1 MASLTVA
8 VGGAAA
14 RDGNLGLL
22 VGSVNPHH
30 EVQRTKEVH
39 NSQVSSDSTESPT
52 IAKIRNINTDMDMD
66 TDTEINMDTDMDT
79 ETDEQVFIKSPHL
92 EIVAPWLA
100 YRREGVY
107 YFAYHEAY
115 ADVAFIAL
123 LEQEEMMLYSY
134 RGKHIKR
141 APKREYY
148 IPGQKPPTY
157 VWGQQIKNRPGGEE
171 FTGLP
176 MPDWMVSL
184 KNKINCDFNVQVNHA
199 IIIKYSDGVKNHAP
213 PHQDKIPAGTGFFVL
228 SFGEPRKF
236 QMSFDKTDNS
246 ITWNKHLA
254 SGSLLHVTNIGN
266 KRFFHAVPPDPTWSG
281 KARYSLIFR
290 TIF

>member
-100 YRREGVY
+100 
-107 YFAYHEAY
+107 
-115 ADVAFIAL
+115 
-123 LEQEEMMLYSY
+123 
-134 RGKHIKR
+134 
-141 APKREYY
+141 
-148 IPGQKPPTY
+148 
-157 VWGQQIKNRPGGEE
+157 
-171 FTGLP
+171 
-176 MPDWMVSL
+176 
-184 KNKINCDFNVQVNHA
+184 
-199 IIIKYSDGVKNHAP
+199 
-213 PHQDKIPAGTGFFVL
+213 
-228 SFGEPRKF
+228 
-236 QMSFDKTDNS
+236 
-246 ITWNKHLA
+246 
-254 SGSLLHVTNIGN
+254 
-266 KRFFHAVPPDPTWSG
+266 
-281 KARYSLIFR
+281 
-290 TIF
+290 

>member
-199 IIIKYSDGVKNHAP
+199 YAC
-213 PHQDKIPAGTGFFVL
+213 
-228 SFGEPRKF
+228 
-236 QMSFDKTDNS
+236 
-246 ITWNKHLA
+246 
-254 SGSLLHVTNIGN
+254 
-266 KRFFHAVPPDPTWSG
+266 
-281 KARYSLIFR
+281 
-290 TIF
+290 

>member
-52 IAKIRNINTDMDMD
+52 IAKIRNINTDMDM
-66 TDTEINMDTDMDT
+66 

-107 YFAYHEAY
+107 YFAYQY
-115 ADVAFIAL
+115 AFVTSSDVMF
-123 LEQEEMMLYSY
+123 
-134 RGKHIKR
+134 
-141 APKREYY
+141 P
-148 IPGQKPPTY
+148 
-157 VWGQQIKNRPGGEE
+157 
-171 FTGLP
+171 
-176 MPDWMVSL
+176 SL
-184 KNKINCDFNVQVNHA
+184 
-199 IIIKYSDGVKNHAP
+199 
-213 PHQDKIPAGTGFFVL
+213 
-228 SFGEPRKF
+228 
-236 QMSFDKTDNS
+236 
-246 ITWNKHLA
+246 
-254 SGSLLHVTNIGN
+254 
-266 KRFFHAVPPDPTWSG
+266 
-281 KARYSLIFR
+281 
-290 TIF
+290 